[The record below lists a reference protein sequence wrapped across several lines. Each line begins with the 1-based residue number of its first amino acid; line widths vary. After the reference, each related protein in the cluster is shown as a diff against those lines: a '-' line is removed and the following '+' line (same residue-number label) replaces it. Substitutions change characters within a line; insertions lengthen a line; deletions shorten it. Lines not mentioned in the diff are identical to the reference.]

1 MIFFNQ
7 NPEHDKNFLEIQTK
21 INFCYWIAHDI
32 DHFYQAS
39 KDSLNTFEYTKLKN
53 QLNEIFNIFEDI
65 NISNSD
71 MNKNH
76 KECLYALRDF
86 TDSCLK
92 EFDFV
97 KNPKLQ
103 DSESEE
109 INLLNLLHVE
119 NKFHKIYLH
128 YLHPK
133 EMEAYVLKSFSLF
146 SQGGEILVNLAS
158 ELEFQNHDK
167 IDKLSIEAIE
177 SFRFARFQ
185 IENAIKDPNVIEY
198 LLDELQIISNGVI
211 SEKDSKDF
219 IELNFDYL
227 RLWKE
232 YFLSFERYCI
242 DIQDEEGEDEA
253 CFEVFDFE
261 SKNCLSYINILAYK
275 INMFYL
281 KKMNVDMP
289 NLEIFSQRII
299 KSPIDYIQNKR
310 A

>member
-1 MIFFNQ
+1 MIFFNK

-53 QLNEIFNIFEDI
+53 QLNQIFNIFENI
-65 NISNSD
+65 NISSSD
-71 MNKNH
+71 MNKKH

-97 KNPKLQ
+97 NNPKFQ

-109 INLLNLLHVE
+109 INLLNLLYAE
-119 NKFHKIYLH
+119 KNFHKIYLH
-128 YLHPK
+128 HLHPK
-133 EMEAYVLKSFSLF
+133 EMEAYVLRSFSLF
-146 SQGGEILVNLAS
+146 SEGGEMLVNLAS

-167 IDKLSIEAIE
+167 IEKLSIDAIK
-177 SFRFARFQ
+177 SFRLARF
-185 IENAIKDPNVIEY
+185 EMERAIKEPNVIEY
-198 LLDELQIISNGVI
+198 LLDELEIISDGLL
-211 SEKDSKDF
+211 SEKDSKEF

-227 RLWKE
+227 KLWKE
-232 YFLSFERYCI
+232 YFLSFERYCM
-242 DIQDEEGEDEA
+242 DIQEEGEDEA
-253 CFEVFDFE
+253 CYEIFDFE

>member
-1 MIFFNQ
+1 MIFFNK
-7 NPEHDKNFLEIQTK
+7 NPKHDKNFLEIQTK

-53 QLNEIFNIFEDI
+53 QLNEIFNIFESVNITKSDI
-65 NISNSD
+65 S
-71 MNKNH
+71 KNH
-76 KECLYALRDF
+76 KECLYALRNF

-92 EFDFV
+92 DFDFIN
-97 KNPKLQ
+97 NPKLQ

-109 INLLNLLHVE
+109 INLLNLLYAE
-119 NKFHKIYLH
+119 KNFHKIYLH
-128 YLHPK
+128 HLYPK
-133 EMEAYVLKSFSLF
+133 EMEAYILRSFSLF

-158 ELEFQNHDK
+158 ELEFQNYDK
-167 IDKLSIEAIE
+167 IDKLSIDAIE
-177 SFRFARFQ
+177 SFRFARFE
-185 IENAIKDPNVIEY
+185 IERAIKDPNVIEY
-198 LLDELQIISNGVI
+198 LLDELEIISDGQLP
-211 SEKDSKDF
+211 EKDVKDF

-227 RLWKE
+227 RSWKE

-242 DIQDEEGEDEA
+242 DIQEEGEDEA
-253 CFEVFDFE
+253 CFEIFDFE

-281 KKMNVDMP
+281 KKMDVSMP

>member
-1 MIFFNQ
+1 MIFFNK

-53 QLNEIFNIFEDI
+53 QLNEIFNIFESI
-65 NISNSD
+65 NITKSD
-71 MNKNH
+71 ISKNH
-76 KECLYALRDF
+76 KECLYALRNF

-92 EFDFV
+92 DFDFIN
-97 KNPKLQ
+97 NPKFQ

-109 INLLNLLHVE
+109 INLLNLLYAE
-119 NKFHKIYLH
+119 KNFHKIYLH
-128 YLHPK
+128 HLYPK
-133 EMEAYVLKSFSLF
+133 EMEAYVLRSFSLF
-146 SQGGEILVNLAS
+146 SKGGEMLVNLAS

-167 IDKLSIEAIE
+167 IEKLSIDAIK
-177 SFRFARFQ
+177 SFRLARF
-185 IENAIKDPNVIEY
+185 EMERAIKEPNVIEY
-198 LLDELQIISNGVI
+198 LLDELEIISDGLL
-211 SEKDSKDF
+211 SEKDSKEF

-227 RLWKE
+227 KLWKE
-232 YFLSFERYCI
+232 YFLSFERYCM
-242 DIQDEEGEDEA
+242 DIQEEGEDEA
-253 CFEVFDFE
+253 CYEIFDFE

-281 KKMNVDMP
+281 KKMNINMP
-289 NLEIFSQRII
+289 HLEIFSERII

>member
-7 NPEHDKNFLEIQTK
+7 NPEHDKNFLQIQTK

-32 DHFYQAS
+32 DHYYQAS
-39 KDSLNTFEYTKLKN
+39 KESLNTFEYTKLKN
-53 QLNEIFNIFEDI
+53 QLNDAFNIFRQIDI
-65 NISNSD
+65 ENSNMSE
-71 MNKNH
+71 NH
-76 KECLYALRDF
+76 KECLNALRNFTEHCLKDFDF
-86 TDSCLK
+86 TNNRILK
-92 EFDFV
+92 
-97 KNPKLQ
+97 

-109 INLLNLLHVE
+109 MNLLNLINTE
-119 NKFHKIYLH
+119 KDFHQIYLN

-146 SQGGEILVNLAS
+146 SQGGESLVNLAS
-158 ELEFQNHDK
+158 ELEFQNNSK
-167 IDKLSIEAIE
+167 IEKLSIKTIE
-177 SFRFARFQ
+177 SFRFARFE
-185 IENAIKDPNVIEY
+185 IENAIKDPNTIEY
-198 LLDELQIISNGVI
+198 LLDELEIISNGVI
-211 SEKDSKDF
+211 LEEDSKEL

-232 YFLSFERYCI
+232 YFLSFERYCL
-242 DIQDEEGEDEA
+242 DILDEQDREEA
-253 CFEVFDFE
+253 YFEIFDFE
-261 SKNCLSYINILAYK
+261 SKNCLSYLNILAYK

-281 KKMNVDMP
+281 KKMDVDVP

>member
-7 NPEHDKNFLEIQTK
+7 NPEHDKNFLQIQTK

-32 DHFYQAS
+32 DHYYQAS
-39 KDSLNTFEYTKLKN
+39 KESLNTFEYTKLKN
-53 QLNEIFNIFEDI
+53 QLNDAFNIFRQIDI
-65 NISNSD
+65 ENSNMSE
-71 MNKNH
+71 NH
-76 KECLYALRDF
+76 KECLNALRNFTEHCLKDFDF
-86 TDSCLK
+86 TNNRILK
-92 EFDFV
+92 
-97 KNPKLQ
+97 

-109 INLLNLLHVE
+109 MNLLNLINTE
-119 NKFHKIYLH
+119 KDFHQIYLN

-146 SQGGEILVNLAS
+146 SQGGESLVNLAS
-158 ELEFQNHDK
+158 ELEFQNNSK
-167 IDKLSIEAIE
+167 IENLSIKTIE
-177 SFRFARFQ
+177 SFRFARFE
-185 IENAIKDPNVIEY
+185 IEKAIKDPNIIEY
-198 LLDELQIISNGVI
+198 LLDELEIIGNGVI
-211 SEKDSKDF
+211 IEEDSKEL

-242 DIQDEEGEDEA
+242 DILDEQDREEA
-253 CFEVFDFE
+253 YFEIFDFE
-261 SKNCLSYINILAYK
+261 SKNCLSYLNILAYK

-281 KKMNVDMP
+281 KKMDVDIP
-289 NLEIFSQRII
+289 NLEIFSKRII

>member
-1 MIFFNQ
+1 MIFFNK

-53 QLNEIFNIFEDI
+53 QLNEIFNIFESI
-65 NISNSD
+65 NITKSD
-71 MNKNH
+71 ISKNH
-76 KECLYALRDF
+76 KECLYALRNF

-92 EFDFV
+92 DFDFIN
-97 KNPKLQ
+97 NPKLQ

-109 INLLNLLHVE
+109 INLLNLLYAE
-119 NKFHKIYLH
+119 KNFHEIYLH
-128 YLHPK
+128 HLHSK
-133 EMEAYVLKSFSLF
+133 EMEAYVLRSFSLF
-146 SQGGEILVNLAS
+146 SKGGEILVNLAS
-158 ELEFQNHDK
+158 ELEFENHDK
-167 IDKLSIEAIE
+167 IEKLSIDAIK
-177 SFRFARFQ
+177 SFRLARF
-185 IENAIKDPNVIEY
+185 EMERAIKDPNVIEY
-198 LLDELQIISNGVI
+198 LLDELEIISDGLLL
-211 SEKDSKDF
+211 EKDSKEF

-232 YFLSFERYCI
+232 YFLSFERYCM
-242 DIQDEEGEDEA
+242 DIQEEGEGEA
-253 CFEVFDFE
+253 CYEIFDFE

-281 KKMNVDMP
+281 KKMNINMP
-289 NLEIFSQRII
+289 HLEIFSERII

>member
-1 MIFFNQ
+1 MIFFNK

-53 QLNEIFNIFEDI
+53 QLNQIFNIFENI
-65 NISNSD
+65 NISSSD
-71 MNKNH
+71 MNKKH

-97 KNPKLQ
+97 NNPKFQ

-109 INLLNLLHVE
+109 INLLNLLYAE
-119 NKFHKIYLH
+119 KNFHKIYLH
-128 YLHPK
+128 HLHPK
-133 EMEAYVLKSFSLF
+133 EMEAYVLRSFSLF
-146 SQGGEILVNLAS
+146 SEGGEMLVNLAS

-167 IDKLSIEAIE
+167 IEKLSIDAIK
-177 SFRFARFQ
+177 SFRLARF
-185 IENAIKDPNVIEY
+185 EMERAIKEPNVIEY
-198 LLDELQIISNGVI
+198 LLDEIEIISDGLL
-211 SEKDSKDF
+211 SEKDSKEF

-227 RLWKE
+227 KLWKE
-232 YFLSFERYCI
+232 YFLSFERYCM
-242 DIQDEEGEDEA
+242 DIQEEGEDEA
-253 CFEVFDFE
+253 CYEIFDFE

>member
-7 NPEHDKNFLEIQTK
+7 NSEHDKNFLKIQTK

-32 DHFYQAS
+32 DHYYQAS
-39 KDSLNTFEYTKLKN
+39 KESLNTFEYTKLKN
-53 QLNEIFNIFEDI
+53 QLNDAFNIFRQIDI
-65 NISNSD
+65 ENSNIGE
-71 MNKNH
+71 NH
-76 KECLYALRDF
+76 KECLNALRNFTEHCLKDFDF
-86 TDSCLK
+86 TNNTILK
-92 EFDFV
+92 
-97 KNPKLQ
+97 

-109 INLLNLLHVE
+109 MNLLNLINTE
-119 NKFHKIYLH
+119 KDFHKIYLN

-146 SQGGEILVNLAS
+146 SQGGESLVNLAS
-158 ELEFQNHDK
+158 ELEFQNNSK
-167 IDKLSIEAIE
+167 IEKLSIKTIE
-177 SFRFARFQ
+177 SFRCARFE
-185 IENAIKDPNVIEY
+185 IENAIKDPNTIEY
-198 LLDELQIISNGVI
+198 LLDELEIISNGVI
-211 SEKDSKDF
+211 LDEDSKEL

-232 YFLSFERYCI
+232 YFLSFERYCL
-242 DIQDEEGEDEA
+242 DILDEQDREEVY
-253 CFEVFDFE
+253 FEIFDFE
-261 SKNCLSYINILAYK
+261 SKNCLSYLNILAYK

-281 KKMNVDMP
+281 KKMDVDMP

>member
-1 MIFFNQ
+1 MIFFNK

-53 QLNEIFNIFEDI
+53 QLNEIFNIFESI
-65 NISNSD
+65 NITKSD
-71 MNKNH
+71 ISKNH
-76 KECLYALRDF
+76 KECLYALRNF

-92 EFDFV
+92 DFDFIN
-97 KNPKLQ
+97 NPKFQ

-109 INLLNLLHVE
+109 INLLNLLYAE
-119 NKFHKIYLH
+119 KNFHKIYLH
-128 YLHPK
+128 HLHPK
-133 EMEAYVLKSFSLF
+133 EMEAYVLRSFSLF
-146 SQGGEILVNLAS
+146 SKGGEMLVNLAS

-167 IDKLSIEAIE
+167 IEKLSIDAIK
-177 SFRFARFQ
+177 SFRLARF
-185 IENAIKDPNVIEY
+185 EMERAIKEPNVIEY
-198 LLDELQIISNGVI
+198 LLDELEIISDGLLL
-211 SEKDSKDF
+211 EKDSKEF

-227 RLWKE
+227 KLWKE
-232 YFLSFERYCI
+232 YFLSFERYCM
-242 DIQDEEGEDEA
+242 DIQEEGEDEA
-253 CFEVFDFE
+253 CYEIFDFE

-281 KKMNVDMP
+281 KKMNINMP
-289 NLEIFSQRII
+289 HLEIFSERII

>member
-32 DHFYQAS
+32 DHYYQAS
-39 KDSLNTFEYTKLKN
+39 KESLNTFEYTKLKN
-53 QLNEIFNIFEDI
+53 QLNDAFNIFRQIDI
-65 NISNSD
+65 ENSNMSE
-71 MNKNH
+71 NH
-76 KECLYALRDF
+76 KECLNALRNFTEHCLKDFDF
-86 TDSCLK
+86 TNNRILK
-92 EFDFV
+92 
-97 KNPKLQ
+97 

-109 INLLNLLHVE
+109 MNLLNLINTE
-119 NKFHKIYLH
+119 KDFHQIYLN

-146 SQGGEILVNLAS
+146 SQGGESLVNLAS
-158 ELEFQNHDK
+158 ELEFQNNTK
-167 IDKLSIEAIE
+167 IENLSIKTIE
-177 SFRFARFQ
+177 SFRFARFE
-185 IENAIKDPNVIEY
+185 IENAIKDPNTIEY
-198 LLDELQIISNGVI
+198 LLDELEIISNGVI
-211 SEKDSKDF
+211 LEEDSKEL

-232 YFLSFERYCI
+232 YFLSFERYCL
-242 DIQDEEGEDEA
+242 DILDDQDREEA
-253 CFEVFDFE
+253 YFEIFDFE
-261 SKNCLSYINILAYK
+261 SKNCLSYLNILAHK

-281 KKMNVDMP
+281 KKMDVDMP

>member
-1 MIFFNQ
+1 MIFFNK
-7 NPEHDKNFLEIQTK
+7 NPKHDKNFLEIQTK

-53 QLNEIFNIFEDI
+53 QLNKIFNIFESI
-65 NISNSD
+65 NITKSD
-71 MNKNH
+71 ISKNH
-76 KECLYALRDF
+76 KECLYALRNF

-92 EFDFV
+92 DFDFIN
-97 KNPKLQ
+97 NPKLQ

-109 INLLNLLHVE
+109 INLLNLLYAE
-119 NKFHKIYLH
+119 KNFHKIYLH
-128 YLHPK
+128 HLYPK
-133 EMEAYVLKSFSLF
+133 EMEAYILRSFSLF

-158 ELEFQNHDK
+158 ELEFQNYDK
-167 IDKLSIEAIE
+167 IDKLSIDAIE
-177 SFRFARFQ
+177 SFRFARFE
-185 IENAIKDPNVIEY
+185 IERAIKDPNVIEY
-198 LLDELQIISNGVI
+198 LLDELEIISDGQLP
-211 SEKDSKDF
+211 EKDVKDF

-227 RLWKE
+227 RSWKE

-242 DIQDEEGEDEA
+242 DIQEEGEDEA
-253 CFEVFDFE
+253 CFEIFDFE

-281 KKMNVDMP
+281 KKMDVSMP